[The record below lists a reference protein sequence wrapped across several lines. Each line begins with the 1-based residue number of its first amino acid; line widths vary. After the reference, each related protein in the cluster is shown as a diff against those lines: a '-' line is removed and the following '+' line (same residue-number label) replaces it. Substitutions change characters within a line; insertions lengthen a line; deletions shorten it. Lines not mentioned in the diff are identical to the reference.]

1 MTSHQ
6 QPAMDNTAAAEEEEQ
21 SMFTANEMFY
31 SPAEKENLLHI
42 QKEFDGEFPVG
53 TVFSTRS
60 HLIAAMRQKAT
71 KFGFFVID
79 RGMAACCSETTSRD
93 AANAKKQHARQLVSK
108 ENGKAY
114 IPRKFAKSK
123 CGCKFKVNFTVIM
136 KGSEEVR
143 ISKAQFM
150 HGKGCKPSGEQF
162 NAAWTIGGHA
172 SRHLARTQ
180 NLKLHTIV
188 QLLASKQR
196 PSAHMM
202 RGLLCNM
209 LPKDFDVS
217 SKFINN
223 VKTKVKMKL
232 MNGDFDLL
240 LAEGTVAEGDVQFIL
255 CPSDH
260 LPPEYL
266 SIAQEIAND
275 TLKEALSDPGSMCL
289 VVQFLC

>member
-1 MTSHQ
+1 
-6 QPAMDNTAAAEEEEQ
+6 MDNTATAAEEEEE
-21 SMFTANEMFY
+21 SMYTANDMFY

-79 RGMAACCSETTSRD
+79 LGMATCCSETTSRD
-93 AANAKKQHARQLVSK
+93 AANAKKQHARQLVSQ

-114 IPRKFAKSK
+114 IPRKIAKSK
-123 CGCKFKVNFTVIM
+123 CRCEFKVNFTAIM

-162 NAAWTIGGHA
+162 KAARTIGGHA
-172 SRHLARTQ
+172 SKHLARTQ

-196 PSAHMM
+196 PSACMM
-202 RGLLCNM
+202 RGLLCDM
-209 LPKDFDVS
+209 LPKDFDVT
-217 SKFINN
+217 SKQIY
-223 VKTKVKMKL
+223 
-232 MNGDFDLL
+232 
-240 LAEGTVAEGDVQFIL
+240 Q
-255 CPSDH
+255 
-260 LPPEYL
+260 
-266 SIAQEIAND
+266 
-275 TLKEALSDPGSMCL
+275 
-289 VVQFLC
+289 